1 MTANGNGF
9 QHPENL
15 VDTDWLAQHLSDP
28 DVRVFDCTVIAK
40 QNPDPELAKT
50 SPFVFESGRT
60 RFAEGHIPG
69 AGFID
74 LLEDLSDKSSKL
86 PFMVP
91 SAHQFADA
99 VAKCGVSDDAR
110 VILYSTAEPIWA
122 ARVWWM
128 LRAFSFDNAAIL
140 SGGWAKWTAEG
151 RQVADKPSTYAPG
164 HFTTRPRPGA
174 FVGKDAVLAA
184 VGDQSICTINAL
196 PAPVYAGTG
205 GPVFGRK
212 GRIVGSVSVPFG
224 SLHDPASGAYLPA
237 DQLRSRFEAV
247 GASDAERI
255 IVYCGSGVAASNDA
269 FALVSLGYE
278 NVVVYDAS
286 LSEWGH
292 DASLPMETD

>member
-1 MTANGNGF
+1 MTANGKGF
-9 QHPENL
+9 EHPENL
-15 VDTDWLAQHLSDP
+15 VETDWLARHLNDF
-28 DVRVFDCTVIAK
+28 DMRVFDCTVSAK
-40 QNPDPELAKT
+40 MNPDPELAMT

-60 RFAEGHIPG
+60 RFEEGHIPG

-74 LLEDLSDKSSKL
+74 LLKDLSDKTSKL

-91 SAHQFADA
+91 SARHFADA
-99 VAKCGVSDDAR
+99 LAKCGVGDDTR

-128 LRAFSFDNAAIL
+128 LRAFGFDNAAIL

-151 RQVADKPSTYAPG
+151 RQVSDKPCTYALG
-164 HFTTRPRPGA
+164 HFTTRSRADA
-174 FVGKDAVLAA
+174 FVGKDDVLAA
-184 VGDQSICTINAL
+184 VGDENVCTINAL

-224 SLHDPASGAYLPA
+224 SLHDPETGAYLPA
-237 DQLRSRFEAV
+237 DQLRRKFEAV
-247 GASDAERI
+247 GAGNAERI
-255 IVYCGSGVAASNDA
+255 IVYCGSGVAASSDA

-278 NVVVYDAS
+278 NVTVYDAS
-286 LSEWGH
+286 MSEWGQ